1 VAVGTVFIAGLRVF
15 ARQPVEIAAGG
26 MAAAVFGENAMRIVM
41 ASQAGGAGV
50 AAEQPQG
57 RRGGILAD
65 GAMTPPAVI
74 TASPMEGVCV

>member
-1 VAVGTVFIAGLRVF
+1 
-15 ARQPVEIAAGG
+15 

-74 TASPMEGVCV
+74 TASPMEGRALPRRKERNFSGASELS